1 MRLKEIGGV
10 QHDLALVFLSV
21 FITEKAMK
29 TSLACILIFIQLFEA
44 YAELIFR
51 QLTESQSLELSC
63 SPRLE
68 RSSLTVL
75 HLYHRSA
82 QSQTTLLSMAEG
94 GELKVDPEHRGRLQI
109 CGGLDSLQVNVTM
122 SHLQRSDTG
131 LYMWEL
137 IYRENSSNQI
147 ILSAQKVFLLVEG
160 TGRSCQ
166 CSPSYPPLLL
176 TIFIV
181 AGLLL
186 LTLSWLA
193 IEKCVKA
200 RHHHRPQPPVPIYEE
215 MTRKPQSAGIHQN
228 NPEAP
233 SHLEEVNFPV
243 YANMR
248 QSQDNYYACPRQLAL
263 RA

>member
-1 MRLKEIGGV
+1 
-10 QHDLALVFLSV
+10 
-21 FITEKAMK
+21 MK
-29 TSLACILIFIQLFEA
+29 MSLACILIFIQLFEA
-44 YAELIFR
+44 YAELIFK

-63 SPRLE
+63 SPQQEHSTLIG
-68 RSSLTVL
+68 L

-94 GELKVDPEHRGRLQI
+94 GGLRVDTDHGGRLQLR
-109 CGGLDSLQVNVTM
+109 GDLDSLQVNVTM
-122 SHLQRSDTG
+122 TLLQRSDTG

-137 IYRENSSNQI
+137 SYRVDNSSDQI
-147 ILSAQKVFLLVEG
+147 SLSAPKVFLLVEG

-176 TIFIV
+176 TIFTI

-193 IEKCVKA
+193 IEKCVKTR
-200 RHHHRPQPPVPIYEE
+200 RHLRPQPLVPIYEE
-215 MTRKPQSAGIHQN
+215 MTTKRQSTGIPQN

-243 YANMR
+243 YANPNIR
-248 QSQDNYYACPRQLAL
+248 QPQDNYYACPRQLAL
-263 RA
+263 RH

>member
-1 MRLKEIGGV
+1 
-10 QHDLALVFLSV
+10 
-21 FITEKAMK
+21 MK
-29 TSLACILIFIQLFEA
+29 MSLACILIFIQLFEA
-44 YAELIFR
+44 YAELLFK

-63 SPRLE
+63 SPQQEHSTLIY
-68 RSSLTVL
+68 L

-94 GELKVDPEHRGRLQI
+94 GGLRVNTDHGGRLQLH
-109 CGGLDSLQVNVTM
+109 GGLDSLQVNVTVTL
-122 SHLQRSDTG
+122 LQRSDTG
-131 LYMWEL
+131 LYVWEL
-137 IYRENSSNQI
+137 NYRVDNSSDQI
-147 ILSAQKVFLLVEG
+147 SLSAPKVFLLVEG

-176 TIFIV
+176 TIFTI

-186 LTLSWLA
+186 LTLSWLV

-200 RHHHRPQPPVPIYEE
+200 RHHHRPQPPVAIYEE
-215 MTRKPQSAGIHQN
+215 MTTKQQSTGIPQN

-243 YANMR
+243 YANPNIR
-248 QSQDNYYACPRQLAL
+248 QPQDNYYACPRQLAL
-263 RA
+263 RP